1 MKRATFF
8 AILGIVAVAFGLGFL
23 LTPDMALRI
32 YGVPTQPHN
41 LMLSR
46 YFGSALLGF
55 GLIFFLAR
63 DTQDAKAIRALLIG
77 EVIGNLIG
85 ATISASAAGNLQNN
99 MAWTSVAIYVVFA
112 AGGAYYLFAAKPQVD
127 MQVA

>member
-1 MKRATFF
+1 MKREMFF
-8 AILGIVAVAFGLGFL
+8 AVLGIVALAFGLGFL

-41 LMLSR
+41 LMLAR

-55 GLIFFLAR
+55 GLIYFLAR
-63 DTQDAKAIRALLIG
+63 DTQDALAVRALLTS

-85 ATISASAAGNLQNN
+85 ATISASAAGNLQNS
-99 MAWTSVAIYVVFA
+99 MAWTSVVIYVVFA
-112 AGGAYYLFAAKPQVD
+112 AGGAYYLFAAKPQVG
-127 MQVA
+127 MRVA